1 MAIWPFLLMFVPLV
15 LFHEFGH
22 FIVARWC
29 GVRVLSFSIGFGPTL
44 LKWQRGHT
52 EYAIRLLPLGGFVKM
67 LGDDPSA
74 PPEAEMLRNPDAF
87 AAKAVWQRAA
97 IVAAG
102 PIANF
107 ILPMITLVLVGLIFH
122 GQVVP
127 SRIGAV
133 LPDGPAELAGLR
145 TGDLITAV
153 DGTPVRTFDDMRRVI
168 EDRAGK
174 STLINF
180 ERMGQQQKLQVTPV
194 SHREVLIPEL
204 GLVRN
209 VGKIQI
215 VPQPESSAIAVVPGS
230 VAWRAGLRSG
240 DRIAAVAGAPTT
252 RYYELDEALGKAAKL
267 GLPTLNLAVLTLRP
281 IKGDQ
286 KSENATRLH
295 PGAARDVQIS
305 LQGAKTTAELGIS
318 VAHRVV
324 GDVEPK
330 SPADLV
336 GLKPGDEITALD
348 GKPLRSLH
356 QMAEALLRPYDDVR
370 SDPANR
376 GESTEVILGKIRA
389 VLKPHA
395 ITVRH
400 CMVATELPN
409 LQAIAAGGQ
418 NPKSDTEKAFAGL
431 ADRQL
436 ALAQG
441 FFDRTAQ
448 FTLLVDLGKDERP
461 RPQHG
466 LTAVLEYEDAALI
479 ANPDLVGNA
488 LVDASEKM
496 IENVKVIVLSVVGL
510 FRGHVPVKEVGG
522 PIFMAQLAAQTVD
535 RGVDSMLN
543 LLAFLSINL
552 GVINLLP
559 IPLVD
564 GGHLLFLAIEAIKRR
579 PVSLRTRQVAA
590 YLGMTFLGLLF
601 LVVMKNDLT
610 RWFRG

>member
-44 LKWQRGHT
+44 FKWQRGHT

-107 ILPMITLVLVGLIFH
+107 ILPMITLILVGLIFH

-153 DGTPVRTFDDMRRVI
+153 DGTPVKTFDDMRRVI

-174 STLINF
+174 VTLINY

-230 VAWRAGLRSG
+230 AAWRAGLRSG
-240 DRIAAVAGAPTT
+240 DRIAAVAGVPTT
-252 RYYELDEALGKAAKL
+252 RYYEVDEALGKALKL
-267 GLPTLNLAVLTLRP
+267 GLPSLNLGVLSLRP
-281 IKGDQ
+281 NIRDQ
-286 KSENATRLH
+286 NRT
-295 PGAARDVQIS
+295 
-305 LQGAKTTAELGIS
+305 
-318 VAHRVV
+318 
-324 GDVEPK
+324 
-330 SPADLV
+330 
-336 GLKPGDEITALD
+336 
-348 GKPLRSLH
+348 PLRICI
-356 QMAEALLRPYDDVR
+356 R
-370 SDPANR
+370 ANR
-376 GESTEVILGKIRA
+376 
-389 VLKPHA
+389 
-395 ITVRH
+395 
-400 CMVATELPN
+400 ATSRL
-409 LQAIAAGGQ
+409 
-418 NPKSDTEKAFAGL
+418 SC
-431 ADRQL
+431 
-436 ALAQG
+436 
-441 FFDRTAQ
+441 
-448 FTLLVDLGKDERP
+448 
-461 RPQHG
+461 
-466 LTAVLEYEDAALI
+466 
-479 ANPDLVGNA
+479 
-488 LVDASEKM
+488 
-496 IENVKVIVLSVVGL
+496 KVQKL
-510 FRGHVPVKEVGG
+510 R
-522 PIFMAQLAAQTVD
+522 
-535 RGVDSMLN
+535 RN
-543 LLAFLSINL
+543 LAFLSHIA
-552 GVINLLP
+552 LLAR
-559 IPLVD
+559 LKQRR
-564 GGHLLFLAIEAIKRR
+564 LRKRLASNRAMKLRRLTVNPCDHCTKWLKRCCG
-579 PVSLRTRQVAA
+579 PMTMCAA
-590 YLGMTFLGLLF
+590 TQPTAANQPTLS
-601 LVVMKNDLT
+601 
-610 RWFRG
+610 